1 MNNIGIIGLG
11 KVGTNLAFNFLK
23 RGITVYAHSNKE
35 IPQATLEK
43 IKSIKL
49 TTACDVVKNAHF
61 IFLSVKDSE
70 IRTTFYEILPCLDS
84 TKAVIILSG
93 AFDLKEVKS
102 EKNINIVRMHPVR
115 AFVDN
120 DFSDIEGTL
129 FVVEGDSKEVLDI
142 VSFLGCKVSYMKE
155 FTPLYHAS
163 LTFASNFLVTLF
175 NISKELLEQAQ
186 IEESFDVVYNLME
199 ITLKNIKEN
208 SEVFALTGPIERND
222 IETVKKHIES
232 IQDELTREIYI
243 LLSLKTVEV
252 AKKKNPCN
260 NYSELTD
267 FLKEMLWK
275 KK

>member
-1 MNNIGIIGLG
+1 MNGIGIIGLG

-23 RGITVYAHSNKE
+23 RGATVYAHSNRE
-35 IPQATLEK
+35 ISQSTLEK
-43 IKSIKL
+43 IKSIQLK
-49 TTACDVVKNAHF
+49 TACDVVKNSHF

-70 IRTTFYEILPCLDS
+70 IKTTFYDILPCLDS
-84 TKAVIILSG
+84 TKTVIILSG
-93 AFDLKEVKS
+93 AFDLKEIKNG
-102 EKNINIVRMHPVR
+102 KNIIVIRMHPVR

-142 VSFLGCKVSYMKE
+142 VSFLGCKASYMKE

-186 IEESFDVVYNLME
+186 IEESFEVIYNLME

-260 NYSELTD
+260 NYSDLTN
-267 FLKEMLWK
+267 FLKELLWK